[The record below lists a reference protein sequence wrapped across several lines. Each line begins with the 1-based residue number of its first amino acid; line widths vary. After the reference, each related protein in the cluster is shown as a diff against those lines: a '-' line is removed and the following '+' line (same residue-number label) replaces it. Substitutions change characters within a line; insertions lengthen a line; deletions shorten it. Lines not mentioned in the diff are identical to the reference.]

1 MRKRG
6 NGSCERLEDNGGNIS
21 EGLCSKE
28 ATFKDNLETV
38 SECEEDVG
46 LSMRRDLSKD

>member
-1 MRKRG
+1 MG
-6 NGSCERLEDNGGNIS
+6 AASGSKIIGGNIS

>member
-1 MRKRG
+1 MGAASGSKIMR
-6 NGSCERLEDNGGNIS
+6 GSIS
-21 EGLCSKE
+21 EALCSKE
-28 ATFKDNLETV
+28 TFKDNLETV

>member
-6 NGSCERLEDNGGNIS
+6 NGCCERLGDNGGSIS
-21 EGLCSKE
+21 EALCSKE
-28 ATFKDNLETV
+28 TFKDNLETV